1 MIVENCWTIVV
12 RLLHDFK
19 TIVERLLYDC

>member
-1 MIVENCWTIVV
+1 VKTVE

-19 TIVERLLYDC
+19 TIVERKLYDC